1 VLKERKHVL
10 GLRGAGAYFCSTFLM
25 GHVTCHVRL
34 HNFRYFCLC
43 EKSTKIVLLH
53 GYSGVFNLNILC
65 VVATHRYIPSIC
77 IKLPE
82 LCNDYLVKKS
92 FC

>member
-1 VLKERKHVL
+1 MDSEEARAWLAER
-10 GLRGAGAYFCSTFLM
+10 GAYFCSTFLM

-43 EKSTKIVLLH
+43 EKSTKIVLLDAYSGVD

-65 VVATHRYIPSIC
+65 VVATHGYIPSSI
-77 IKLPE
+77 
-82 LCNDYLVKKS
+82 
-92 FC
+92 